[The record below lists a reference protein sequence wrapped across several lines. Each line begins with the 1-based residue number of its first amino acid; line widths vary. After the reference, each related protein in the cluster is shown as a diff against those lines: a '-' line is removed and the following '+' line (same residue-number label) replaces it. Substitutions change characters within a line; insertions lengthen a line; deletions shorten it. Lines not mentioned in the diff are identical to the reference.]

1 MERSLRGRISMPI
14 LSGCK
19 GQFRKVP
26 HFGTSLRLKKMN
38 KKIFKKG
45 KNWKEKNKSFPKSK
59 FGNNPTR

>member
-1 MERSLRGRISMPI
+1 MPI